1 MTHSRRELLG
11 RGLLLAG
18 LAATGSAR
26 AQNAACYD
34 PATLPL
40 SQRSR
45 RRAVSFVEASGDA
58 AVRCGNCAFFT
69 VTADPC
75 GTCSILGGG
84 PTQAGAVCSSFAPK
98 GK

>member
-1 MTHSRRELLG
+1 MTQSRRELLG

-18 LAATGSAR
+18 LAVAGSAR

-40 SQRSR
+40 SQKSR
-45 RRAVSFVEASGDA
+45 RRAVGYTDVSGDP

-69 VTADPC
+69 ATAAPC
-75 GTCSILGGG
+75 GTCVVLGGG
-84 PTQAGAVCSSFAPK
+84 PVQAGAVCTSFAAK